1 MLFVDNPRG
10 TGYSFSNAGT
20 LCKEWTCYANDFESM
35 LRQFIGAFQLSENEV
50 YITGESYG
58 GHYVPASAFMV
69 AVKNAA
75 GATPKINLQGVAIG
89 NGFVAPLEMVGGY
102 ADIIFNAGL
111 LSPAE
116 YLVAQSYVR
125 NITALIDFDDY
136 VGAYK
141 VWDSFLNGDSL
152 RAARG
157 TQTSRA

>member
-20 LCKEWTCYANDFESM
+20 LCGEWTCYANDFESM

-89 NGFVAPLEMVGGY
+89 NGFVAPLEMVGGAFTRANSGPKRPRQKY
-102 ADIIFNAGL
+102 
-111 LSPAE
+111 PA
-116 YLVAQSYVR
+116 
-125 NITALIDFDDY
+125 ALTPAALTHDPNPICR
-136 VGAYK
+136 
-141 VWDSFLNGDSL
+141 L
-152 RAARG
+152 RRHHF
-157 TQTSRA
+157 